1 MALSRESPR
10 VGVTHHRSLWSPDV
24 PRGALSRTTRP
35 PSQLIRPAMVAPS
48 LPAAR
53 MRTVHILL
61 PPSEGKTAPLSG
73 PTLDLESLA
82 YPELTAQRQSVTKE
96 LAAVSA
102 RPDSLALLKTGERTR
117 PEVEAQRNL
126 GELPCAPAYR
136 VYTGVLYEAAR
147 LGPDDS
153 VSIFSGLF
161 GVTASTDSI
170 PAYRCSMNVS
180 LPQAGPLK
188 TFWRRQLKDHPVLEA
203 ASSGAT
209 VDMRSGAYQIWNPP
223 GVWWDV
229 RVRDHTGKVIT
240 HMAKHYR
247 GLLTRA
253 LLDAKSDEVADVA
266 RTLGDVSV
274 EVKGNRH
281 HLTLV
286 PAV

>member
-1 MALSRESPR
+1 M
-10 VGVTHHRSLWSPDV
+10 
-24 PRGALSRTTRP
+24 
-35 PSQLIRPAMVAPS
+35 
-48 LPAAR
+48 
-53 MRTVHILL
+53 HILL
-61 PPSEGKTAPLSG
+61 PPSEGKSAPVSG
-73 PTLDLESLA
+73 PTLDLVSLS
-82 YPELTAQRQSVTKE
+82 YPELTGPREAIARE
-96 LAAVSA
+96 LSAVSA
-102 RPDSLALLKTGERTR
+102 RPDSLAILKAGERTL
-117 PEVEAQRNL
+117 PEVEAQRHL
-126 GELPCAPAYR
+126 GDLPCAPAYQ

-147 LGPDDS
+147 LGSDDA
-153 VSIFSGLF
+153 VTIFSGLF
-161 GVTASTDSI
+161 GATAGTDMI
-170 PAYRCSMNVS
+170 PSYRCSMNVS
-180 LPQAGPLK
+180 LPKAGPLK
-188 TFWRRQLKDHPVLEA
+188 TFWRGQLKDHPVLEA